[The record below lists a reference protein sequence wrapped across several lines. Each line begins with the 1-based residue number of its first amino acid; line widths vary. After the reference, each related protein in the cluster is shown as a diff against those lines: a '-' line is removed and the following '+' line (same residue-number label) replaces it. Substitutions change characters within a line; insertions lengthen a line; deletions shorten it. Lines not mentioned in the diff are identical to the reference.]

1 MLFQDFYQQLSY
13 EMMKWNEMMQKKLR
27 SYQDEKSPAKMQK
40 CPSDNDFCGQSP
52 DMFSSSDDE
61 EAPSNQW

>member
-1 MLFQDFYQQLSY
+1 
-13 EMMKWNEMMQKKLR
+13 MMQKKLR

-40 CPSDNDFCGQSP
+40 CPSDNDFCGQSQ

-61 EAPSNQW
+61 EAPSNQ